1 MGYHSSIAQ
10 VADSAMIPR
19 TLFSSEH
26 ETFRASVARF
36 MEQEVKP
43 HDERWQEQGYVDRE
57 VWRKAGRNGFLCL
70 SMPEEYGGAGADKLY
85 SMVLIEEQARANNSS
100 LGFGLHSEIVA
111 PYLLNYGGEAL
122 KKRYLPKMASGEMI
136 GAIAMSEPGAGSD
149 LQAVKTSAIRKG
161 DAYVV
166 NGSKTFIT
174 NGWNCDLVIVV
185 AKTDPAK
192 GAKGTSLLVVDTGM
206 RGFAKGKRLKKIGLK
221 GQDTAELFF
230 DNVEVPAENLLGEEN
245 NGFIYLMQEL
255 PWERM
260 QIAIAAVAKSEAA
273 IAWTTEYV
281 RERKAFGR
289 TVASFQ
295 TTRFRLAELATEAQ
309 IARVFVDRCMELL
322 LANRLDTA
330 TASMAKYWTSD
341 LECKIVDEC
350 LQLHGGYGYM
360 WEYPISRAYVDAR
373 VQRIY
378 GGTNEI
384 MKEVISR
391 SIGLGDQK

>member
-1 MGYHSSIAQ
+1 
-10 VADSAMIPR
+10 MIPR
-19 TLFSSEH
+19 TLFSPEH
-26 ETFRASVARF
+26 ETFRDSVRRF
-36 MEQEVKP
+36 MESEVMP
-43 HDERWQEQGYVDRE
+43 HEERWQEQGYVDRA
-57 VWRKAGRNGFLCL
+57 VWQKAGANGFLCP
-70 SMPEEYGGAGADKLY
+70 SMPEDYGGSGADKLY
-85 SMVLIEEQARANNSS
+85 SVILIEEQARANSSS

-111 PYLLNYGGEAL
+111 PYLLNYGNAHL
-122 KKRYLPKMASGEMI
+122 KKHYLPKMAAGEMI

-149 LQAVKTSAIRKG
+149 LQAVKTTAVRKG
-161 DAYVV
+161 DRYVV

-174 NGWNCDLVIVV
+174 NGWHSDLVIVV

-192 GAKGTSLLVVDTGM
+192 GAKGTSLIVVDTSM
-206 RGFAKGKRLKKIGLK
+206 KGFSKGKRLKKMGLK

-230 DNVEVPAENLLGEEN
+230 DNVEVPVENLLGQEN

-260 QIAIAAVAKSEAA
+260 QIAIAAVAKAEAA
-273 IAWTTEYV
+273 IQWTTDYV

-295 TTRFRLAELATEAQ
+295 NTRFKLAELATEAQ
-309 IARVFVDRCMELL
+309 IARVFVDRCLELL
-322 LANRLDTA
+322 LDKKLDTA
-330 TASMAKYWTSD
+330 TASMAKYWCSD
-341 LECKIVDEC
+341 IECRIIDEC
-350 LQLHGGYGYM
+350 LQLHGGYGFM
-360 WEYPISRAYVDAR
+360 WEYPIARAYVDAR

-391 SIGLGDQK
+391 SMGLGER

>member
-1 MGYHSSIAQ
+1 
-10 VADSAMIPR
+10 MIPR
-19 TLFSSEH
+19 TLFSPDH
-26 ETFRASVARF
+26 ETFRDSVRRF
-36 MEQEVKP
+36 MQTEVVPQE
-43 HDERWQEQGYVDRE
+43 ERWQEQGYVDRE
-57 VWRKAGRNGFLCL
+57 IWQKAGANGFLCS
-70 SMPEEYGGAGADKLY
+70 SMPEAYGGSDADKLY
-85 SMVLIEEQARANNSS
+85 SVILIEEQARANSSS

-111 PYLLNYGGEAL
+111 PYLLNYGNAHL
-122 KKRYLPKMASGEMI
+122 KKHYLPKMAAGEMI

-149 LQAVKTSAIRKG
+149 LQAVKTTAVKKG
-161 DAYVV
+161 DCYVV

-174 NGWNCDLVIVV
+174 NGWHSDLVIVV

-192 GAKGTSLLVVDTGM
+192 GAKGTSLIVVDTSM
-206 RGFAKGKRLKKIGLK
+206 KGFSKGKRLKKMGLK

-230 DNVEVPAENLLGEEN
+230 DNVEVPAENLLGQEN

-260 QIAIAAVAKSEAA
+260 QIAIGAVAKAQAA
-273 IAWTTEYV
+273 IQWTTDYV

-295 TTRFRLAELATEAQ
+295 NTRFKLAELATEAQ
-309 IARVFVDRCMELL
+309 IARVFVDRCLELL
-322 LANRLDTA
+322 LDKKLDTA
-330 TASMAKYWTSD
+330 TASMAKYWCSD
-341 LECKIVDEC
+341 IECRIIDEC
-350 LQLHGGYGYM
+350 LQLHGGYGFM
-360 WEYPISRAYVDAR
+360 WEYPIARAYVDAR

-391 SIGLGDQK
+391 SMGLGER

>member
-161 DAYVV
+161 DAYLV